1 MVSKSVSERVAGRK
15 VNGFC
20 LEMTPS
26 GRFWVSKI
34 VKFRFFFF
42 GPKLIPGW
50 FEGGLG
56 VFRDHFGYIWAI

>member
-26 GRFWVSKI
+26 GRFWGSKI
-34 VKFRFFFF
+34 VKFRFFFL
-42 GPKLIPGW
+42 GPKWVSGW
-50 FEGGLG
+50 FGGGLG
-56 VFRDHFGYIWAI
+56 SL